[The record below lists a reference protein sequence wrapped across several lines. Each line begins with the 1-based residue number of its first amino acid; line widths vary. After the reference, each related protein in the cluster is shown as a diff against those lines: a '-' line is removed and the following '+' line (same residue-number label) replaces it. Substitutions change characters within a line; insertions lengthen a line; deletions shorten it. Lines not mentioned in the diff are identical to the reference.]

1 MSKKKIVNRKLIYRF
16 FCDFIRKFIFA
27 NIFFLVCA
35 AVESILEN
43 LVPVFTQKLVD
54 DVLIKKQSGT
64 FVRIIVIMFVIYTV
78 NTLIGYIVGVECN
91 KISEKIVRNIRSRVF
106 EHIIR
111 LKMSYHDRTS
121 VGENISRIE
130 NDIGMLQSLFESAF
144 TDVVINLFDFVCITF
159 MMLRISVTLTF
170 ISLFLIV
177 FYILIA
183 NKLMILVKKISREM
197 LGINSDVVSKMT
209 EALNKIITVK
219 LFTMEKTVL
228 RNFFN
233 LQDKLMNKKIQL
245 AKMQIMNM
253 EIAYFIFKGAEVLVW
268 CLGGWFVLHNRMT
281 LGALTAFI
289 VYQKN
294 YLSPIRSISEL
305 TGQISSASA
314 ALERIYEILD
324 RTPETLGQLEFK
336 GLKKNLIIKN
346 LCFKYENAEK
356 ENLKN
361 LSLKINHGEVVA
373 VVGQN
378 GSGKSTL
385 AKLLVRLYKEQEG
398 EVLIDDVNL
407 NQYTLESIRRHITIL
422 PQQVNLFNMSLTD
435 NLMLE
440 DNKDNMLDTM
450 EEWISMKEIINKLP
464 DGYDSI
470 IYEKESNLSGGEK
483 QKIGIFRSALRIGR
497 SDILILD
504 EPSSYLDTRQREIV
518 SDMLHHIDCAVKII
532 ITHSYTEL
540 LRADQIIVLHQGEA
554 VGVGTHDELLESCIW
569 YRKLFK
575 QKNQAGGEKDV

>member
-336 GLKKNLIIKN
+336 GLKKDLIIKN
-346 LCFKYENAEK
+346 LCFKYESTEK

-483 QKIGIFRSALRIGR
+483 QKIGILRSALRIGR

-540 LRADQIIVLHQGEA
+540 FRADRIIVLHQGEA